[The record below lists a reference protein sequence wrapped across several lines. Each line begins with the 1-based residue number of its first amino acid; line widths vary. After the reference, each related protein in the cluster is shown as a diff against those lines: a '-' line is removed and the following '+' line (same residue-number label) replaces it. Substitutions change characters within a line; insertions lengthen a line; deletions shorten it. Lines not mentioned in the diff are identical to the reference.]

1 MDTPTNKPRRGRADR
16 EEIGGQLM
24 SESIIGE
31 IDRLDAIAQQAT
43 QAADILKGVI
53 DQAGHTKLTVDI
65 EPLKE
70 HSDKLTRE
78 LRKQVQHVMQPPIVL
93 KVIIGLAFVSFL
105 ATWAAGYYIR
115 ESRAWEERAT
125 YWYEQHQ
132 NLQIEMQAEKPAK
145 KK

>member
-1 MDTPTNKPRRGRADR
+1 MDTPTNKPRTGRAHS

-24 SESIIGE
+24 NESIIGE
-31 IDRLDAIAQQAT
+31 IDRLDAIARQAT

-53 DQAGHTKLTVDI
+53 DQAGQTKIAVDI

-93 KVIIGLAFVSFL
+93 KVIIGLAFVSLL
-105 ATWAAGYYIR
+105 ATCAAGYYIR
-115 ESRAWEERAT
+115 DRRVWKQRTE
-125 YWYEQHQ
+125 YWYEQTLPPQ
-132 NLQIEMQAEKPAK
+132 TPEKQK